1 MSYCGTY
8 YVAQCTMYVVQTTHE
23 KKCFLS
29 FLWISFTPKTVAFSF
44 TFFFFYSFVWFRQQN
59 YSLGLMHPIKENKS
73 TVSLIIHLTFHV
85 HGMHTYKTFSWL
97 FYTFFYMFKRSLL
110 IFFTVFFLSFW
121 SCSYLWTDIYNH
133 TSVLIFSARKQIIP
147 QSPRAIR
154 CQLDKKGKTN

>member
-1 MSYCGTY
+1 M
-8 YVAQCTMYVVQTTHE
+8 AQCTMYVVQTTHE

-44 TFFFFYSFVWFRQQN
+44 TFFFNSFVWFRQQN

-97 FYTFFYMFKRSLL
+97 FYTFFYTFKRSLL
-110 IFFTVFFLSFW
+110 IFFTGFFCHFDLVHIYEQTSIITHLFSF
-121 SCSYLWTDIYNH
+121 S
-133 TSVLIFSARKQIIP
+133 
-147 QSPRAIR
+147 
-154 CQLDKKGKTN
+154 QLENKLFHRVWEQLGVS